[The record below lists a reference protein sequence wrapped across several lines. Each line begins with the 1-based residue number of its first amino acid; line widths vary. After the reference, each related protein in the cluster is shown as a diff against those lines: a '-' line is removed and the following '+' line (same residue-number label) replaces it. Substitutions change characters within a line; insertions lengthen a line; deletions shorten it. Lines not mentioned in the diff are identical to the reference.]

1 MSKGAFPKKSVLSQ
15 LQASSKSS
23 TKLWKPLKRLPA
35 SHPHIHTYI
44 QKKNKKRATKIKK
57 KELFTMSKYTTFHI
71 EAERPISESSLEKKR
86 KREGRIASTTSHE
99 VLQFALALVGHVF
112 SC

>member
-1 MSKGAFPKKSVLSQ
+1 
-15 LQASSKSS
+15 
-23 TKLWKPLKRLPA
+23 
-35 SHPHIHTYI
+35 
-44 QKKNKKRATKIKK
+44 
-57 KELFTMSKYTTFHI
+57 MSKYTTFHI